1 MLQDVITDRQA
12 ERHPN
17 RTDRDPGPHPNR
29 EPQRHIPHPSTP
41 SSRHPARRVRHGE
54 RRAG

>member
-1 MLQDVITDRQA
+1 MQDVITERQA

-29 EPQRHIPHPSTP
+29 EPQRHIPHPSTVA
-41 SSRHPARRVRHGE
+41 SRHPVRRARHGE